1 MTIAMRL
8 LLKTLRKFKEKIKNL
23 PTKILYDTS
32 DDATN
37 GSAIGIWILWDTSW
51 NFGLKLEFLVWGTLM
66 IGELK
71 LNFGVIY
78 SILWV
83 TTLMVAKYLNY
94 GRTVKPR

>member
-8 LLKTLRKFKEKIKNL
+8 LLKTLRKFKEKIKSL